1 MKNSELRQRLS
12 RASLIRTIA
21 PVLMGG
27 AILFSSSCSNVRE
40 FASKPFH
47 KDAPVAN
54 NEKKSDDGGVKHAY
68 ASKSEKRDS
77 QDGDFIKL
85 LEFKMQESEG
95 KGQPQR
101 QTTQAGQPTVEDLIS
116 AGEDPFLSSM
126 PVSPPAVADNVESA
140 QIETQPVP
148 ELPQPQVVQAAVEA
162 PVARPFVVDQT
173 IQLISAKEIQ
183 HEPLP
188 STEDAVAFAPES
200 RTAGEL
206 PVCELPACP
215 PFQASPPPAVAPAFS
230 FANVPRFPTP
240 EIVGDEYIHDGGD
253 EGTKVYYTDSTRHG
267 LNVEDTVVEW
277 TDDLGVAHVKPSTRV
292 SVYSPKFAAVR
303 SVSLPQ
309 TGVNIHKLA
318 GHQDR
323 TKVAGIDTQLVID
336 EKVHND
342 EALAMLMRSR
352 PSGLEAKSTD
362 TSVHQT
368 VNARKHVKL
377 LNVYEDFRFFRDGQF
392 ARVNSAIIGEAIE
405 AAIAWNG
412 DRGVV
417 IYAHDLAGQ
426 EVQGRF
432 TSQDY
437 TAVEDRST
445 PGDLKIVKI
454 VDKTV
459 AKPGDELTFTIRFDN
474 VGDRALQNVRVV
486 DNLSPRLK
494 YIDGSVDSNRDG
506 KLDTEDNQRGSQ
518 VLSFTFDGELK
529 GHTGGWI
536 SFKCIVR

>member
-1 MKNSELRQRLS
+1 MKNFELRQRLS
-12 RASLIRTIA
+12 RTTLIRTVA
-21 PVLMGG
+21 PALMGG
-27 AILFSSSCSNVRE
+27 AILLSSSCSNVRE
-40 FASKPFH
+40 FAGKPFH
-47 KDAPVAN
+47 KDVPVAN
-54 NEKKSDDGGVKHAY
+54 SEAKSDAGGVKHAY
-68 ASKSEKRDS
+68 AAKSEKRDEK
-77 QDGDFIKL
+77 DGDFIKL
-85 LEFKMQESEG
+85 LQFKMQDTEG
-95 KGQPQR
+95 KVKEDR
-101 QTTQAGQPTVEDLIS
+101 LTTEVEQTSVQDIIA
-116 AGEDPFLSSM
+116 AGEDPFLN
-126 PVSPPAVADNVESA
+126 SPPITPPPVADH
-140 QIETQPVP
+140 TQLTQTASKPAPIPSQP
-148 ELPQPQVVQAAVEA
+148 EVVQAELEA

-173 IQLISAKEIQ
+173 IQLTSAEEIQ
-183 HEPLP
+183 NRQLP
-188 STEDAVAFAPES
+188 TAGDPVSFAPEP
-200 RTAGEL
+200 RVA
-206 PVCELPACP
+206 CEIPLACP
-215 PFQASPPPAVAPAFS
+215 PFQACPSPAVDPYFC
-230 FANVPRFPTP
+230 FANVKPFPTP
-240 EIVGDEYIHDGGD
+240 EIVGDECIHDGGD
-253 EGTKVYYTDSTRHG
+253 LGTKVYYTDSTRHG

-277 TDDLGVAHVKPSTRV
+277 RDDLGVAHVKPSTRV
-292 SVYSPKFAAVR
+292 CIYAPRFAAVR
-303 SVSLPQ
+303 SVSLPHE
-309 TGVNIHKLA
+309 GVIVNRLA

-342 EALAMLMRSR
+342 EAVAMLMRSR

-362 TSVHQT
+362 TAVHQT
-368 VNARKHVKL
+368 VNAQKHVKL
-377 LNVYEDFRFFRDGQF
+377 LNVYEDFLFFRDGQI

-417 IYAHDLAGQ
+417 IYAHDQAGQ

-437 TAVEDRST
+437 TVVEDRSK
-445 PGDLKIVKI
+445 PGDLTIVKI

-474 VGDRALQNVRVV
+474 TGDRPLQNVRVV